1 MQHESDVRRGFLP
14 PPSALKDVMVRGS
27 LRWPGE
33 EDAVPLSL
41 FLMQEVD
48 ALTQRPEAFVLL
60 HAPSRFAAVL
70 KEEAHRLREFLRK
83 RQTPTFYRIDP
94 RYGLLCGSAQEAVD
108 PSVKWDR
115 PGTYVAL
122 YLTDDPISPSL
133 ALLDYVPMDL
143 RERYQQLFMKYNGV
157 HARAAISLTSTWKR
171 LLGRGGHAET
181 GSRGVNYRMIKGL
194 ARFLQGE
201 KVTSAT
207 ISLIFKDVPP
217 DALRASLLDSSLAS
231 HHASGQDR
239 FFASL
244 GELA

>member
-14 PPSALKDVMVRGS
+14 PPSSLKDVKLWGN
-27 LRWPGE
+27 LPWPGE
-33 EDAVPLSL
+33 EETVPLSL

-48 ALTQRPEAFVLL
+48 ALTQRTEAFVLL
-60 HAPSRFAAVL
+60 HAPSRWAPVL
-70 KEEAHRLREFLRK
+70 QEEAHRLREFFRK
-83 RQTPTFYRIDP
+83 RQAPTLFRIDP

-122 YLTDDPISPSL
+122 YLTDDPSSPSL

-143 RERYQQLFMKYNGV
+143 RERYHQLFMKYNGV
-157 HARAAISLTSTWKR
+157 HAKGARSLTSTWKR
-171 LLGRGGHAET
+171 LLGHGGHAAT
-181 GSRGVNYRMIKGL
+181 GPHSVNYRMVKGL
-194 ARFLQGE
+194 AQFLQGE

-217 DALRASLLDSSLAS
+217 DALRDSLLDSSLAS
-231 HHASGQDR
+231 HHSSGQDR